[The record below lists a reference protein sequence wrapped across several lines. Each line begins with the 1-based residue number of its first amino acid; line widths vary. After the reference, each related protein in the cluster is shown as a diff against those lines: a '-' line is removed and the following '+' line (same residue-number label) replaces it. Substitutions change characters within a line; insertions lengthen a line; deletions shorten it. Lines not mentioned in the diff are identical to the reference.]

1 MKKSLSKVLAAT
13 LTAAMVFSMVGCG
26 SEKES
31 SSSTTESTTEATTE
45 TTEAATETEAVTGQT
60 MKIMLSEE
68 PGAENALKIALD
80 KWAAESGNSYETV
93 ILSNDDMK
101 TKFPAMA
108 KNKDLPDLISTVGIH
123 QLYPE
128 EFVDMST
135 VVDTSLFEATPLDI
149 IGKAFSSDV
158 ISGLPVQYTTTCF
171 YYNEDLLAQAGIEAP
186 TTEKPW
192 TLEELYANAA
202 AVQEKTGVKYGFA
215 ADVSRARYDI
225 LMYANGG
232 SLLEKDGDSFK
243 ITLNSGKNVET
254 LTAFVKANEDGVM
267 PKAIWAGATTDNPV
281 EYFKNGDAAI
291 LLSGSWNYNTFA
303 TEISKFQFGIM
314 TSPTGTEGRS
324 AIIGGGALAVP
335 VNGKNSAVAIDFLKW
350 LYTEDNFKEYLQNDK
365 GLSSVK
371 GIIYEPES
379 EKARVDFEK
388 LQDEVAQVTTTF
400 ETDESSSWRVYK
412 DAEYRD
418 TLKRAV
424 SGELTPQEAL
434 DTFAKELSEA
444 SGWSIAE

>member
-1 MKKSLSKVLAAT
+1 MKKQSLSKVLATT
-13 LTAAMVFSMVGCG
+13 LSAVMVLSMVGCG
-26 SEKES
+26 SKNETSSDAATNES
-31 SSSTTESTTEATTE
+31 ATESTSATD
-45 TTEAATETEAVTGQT
+45 TEAVRGKS
-60 MKIMLSEE
+60 MKVMLSEE
-68 PGAENALKIALD
+68 PGAEDALKLALD
-80 KWAAESGNSYETV
+80 RWAAESGNTYETV

-108 KNKDLPDLISTVGIH
+108 KNKDLPDLMSTTGIH

-135 VVDTSLFEATPLDI
+135 VVDLSLFEETPLNI
-149 IGKAFSSDV
+149 VGTAFTSDKV
-158 ISGLPVQYTTTCF
+158 SGLPEQFTTTCF
-171 YYNEDLLAQAGIEAP
+171 YYNADLFAQAGMEAP
-186 TTEKPW
+186 TAEKPW
-192 TLEELYANAA
+192 TLDELYANAA
-202 AVQEKTGVKYGFA
+202 LLQEKTSVKYGLA

-232 SLLEKDGDSFK
+232 SLVQKDGDTFK
-243 ITLNSGKNVET
+243 ITLNSDTNVST
-254 LTAFVKANEDGVM
+254 LSAFVKANEDGVM

-303 TEISKFQFGIM
+303 TEISKFKFEVM
-314 TSPTGTEGRS
+314 TSPTGTQQRS

-335 VNGKNSAVAIDFLKW
+335 ENAENKEVALNFIKW
-350 LYTEDNFKEYLQNDK
+350 FYTAENFKEYLQNDK
-365 GLSSVK
+365 GLSSLK

-379 EKARVDFEK
+379 EQARLDFEK
-388 LQDEVAQVTTTF
+388 LQDEVLQVTDTF
-400 ETDESSSWRVYK
+400 KADESSSWRVYK

-418 TLKRAV
+418 TIKRAV

-434 DTFAKELSEA
+434 DGFAKELSEA
-444 SGWSIAE
+444 SGWTIAE

>member
-1 MKKSLSKVLAAT
+1 MRKSFSKVLAAT
-13 LTAAMVFSMVGCG
+13 LSAAMVFSMVGCG
-26 SEKES
+26 SSNNS
-31 SSSTTESTTEATTE
+31 SSGTTTENTTESTD
-45 TTEAATETEAVTGQT
+45 TGEVRGKT
-60 MKIMLSEE
+60 MKVMISEE
-68 PGAENALKIALD
+68 PGTDNALKNALD
-80 KWAAESGNSYETV
+80 KWAAESGNSYETI
-93 ILSNDDMK
+93 ILSNDDQK

-135 VVDTSLFEATPLDI
+135 VVDISKFEETPLNI
-149 IGKAFSSDV
+149 IGKAFTEDV
-158 ISGLPVQYTTTCF
+158 YSGLPVQYTTTSF
-171 YYNEDLLAQAGIEAP
+171 YYNEDLFTQAGIEAP
-186 TTEKPW
+186 TAENPW
-192 TLEELYANAA
+192 TIDQLYENAA
-202 AVQEKTGVKYGFA
+202 LLQEKTGVKYGFA

-232 SLLEKDGDSFK
+232 KLVEKDGDTFK
-243 ITLNSGKNVET
+243 ITLNNATNVDT
-254 LTAFVKANEDGVM
+254 LTQFVKANEDGVM

-303 TEISKFQFGIM
+303 TEISKFQFGIL
-314 TSPTGTEGRS
+314 TSPTGTSSRS

-335 VNGKNSAVAIDFLKW
+335 KNSENSDVAISFLKW
-350 LYTEDNFKEYLQNDK
+350 LYTEENFKTYLQNDK
-365 GLSSVK
+365 GLSSMK

-379 EKARVDFEK
+379 DKARVDFEK
-388 LQDEVAQVTTTF
+388 LQDEVNQVTETF

-434 DTFAKELSEA
+434 DSFAKELSEE
-444 SGWSIAE
+444 SGWAIAE